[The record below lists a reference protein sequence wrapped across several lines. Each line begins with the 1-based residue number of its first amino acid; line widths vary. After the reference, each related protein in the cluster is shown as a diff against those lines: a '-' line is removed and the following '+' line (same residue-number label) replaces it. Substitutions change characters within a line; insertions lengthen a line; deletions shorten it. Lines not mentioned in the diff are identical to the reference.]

1 MSYNR
6 PYILSTVQQIASPDI
21 SLLSSP
27 TGFSY
32 INQSS
37 ISDQSSISGQSSDRQ
52 FQERQRRIGTS
63 GVGTAPTTLLSYT
76 NGGVMDSTSS
86 SDPFPRRNGSATSI
100 SSRVPSQISSPSSQ
114 QEMLNVAIE
123 ADMKLNEYL
132 MIYENNSRQ
141 NVDARRFRNVM
152 KDSSLIVRRSN
163 VSV

>member
-1 MSYNR
+1 MSYNN
-6 PYILSTVQQIASPDI
+6 PYNLSTAQQIASPDI

-37 ISDQSSISGQSSDRQ
+37 ISDQSSTNRQ

-86 SDPFPRRNGSATSI
+86 SDPFSQRNGSATSI
-100 SSRVPSQISSPSSQ
+100 SSRVLPQIYPPLSQ
-114 QEMLNVAIE
+114 QEMLNVVIE

-132 MIYENNSRQ
+132 MIYENNSNQ
-141 NVDARRFRNVM
+141 NIDARRFRNVM
-152 KDSSLIVRRSN
+152 KDSSLMIVRRSN
-163 VSV
+163 VTI